1 MVFIK
6 IHYFYKSIFPK
17 TVLPIYDVILRL
29 DFASFENR
37 YLKVKTLLLSKRS
50 N

>member
-1 MVFIK
+1 MMIIK
-6 IHYFYKSIFPK
+6 IHSFYKSIFPK
-17 TVLPIYDVILRL
+17 KVLSIYGVILRL
-29 DFASFENR
+29 DFASFENH